1 MFILEFEDHCILQMD
16 DLLGSPA
23 FWLCLNIQ
31 LGLSPLTSFLLF
43 IFPSINHS
51 FPPSILGAGIHSGH
65 YTAVIKEKGVWWFMN
80 DQVITRNDSKTNH
93 IMDKAWKSSENYL
106 LFYKLEL

>member
-1 MFILEFEDHCILQMD
+1 
-16 DLLGSPA
+16 
-23 FWLCLNIQ
+23 
-31 LGLSPLTSFLLF
+31 
-43 IFPSINHS
+43 
-51 FPPSILGAGIHSGH
+51 
-65 YTAVIKEKGVWWFMN
+65 MN